1 METKKDFDAVEM
13 MRTLRTKVG
22 KELNCKSYQDQKNYI
37 RERLRDG
44 ENKSD
49 NKNKKDR
56 IIALLNLA
64 TVCEWL

>member
-44 ENKSD
+44 DNKSE

>member
-44 ENKSD
+44 DNKSE

-56 IIALLNLA
+56 IIA
-64 TVCEWL
+64 

>member
-44 ENKSD
+44 DNKSD
-49 NKNKKDR
+49 NKKKRDR
-56 IIALLNLA
+56 II
-64 TVCEWL
+64 TVSSPYHRLI

>member
-44 ENKSD
+44 DNNSENK
-49 NKNKKDR
+49 KKKDR